1 MYFNQLVCRKY
12 SVCLN
17 EKANPSGSKRM
28 VGFLTTHALDTS
40 CGTPAANL
48 RIDFFEYTDGRSN
61 PVCSVSTNAD
71 GRTDQP
77 IMTEVDFR
85 LGSFELIFY
94 VGDYYRQ
101 FGHRYSEPV
110 FLDLVPIRF
119 GISENKHYHVPLL
132 LSPFGYST
140 YRGS

>member
-1 MYFNQLVCRKY
+1 
-12 SVCLN
+12 
-17 EKANPSGSKRM
+17 M

-48 RIDFFEYTDGRSN
+48 RIDFVEHIHGRSN
-61 PVCSVSTNAD
+61 LLGSVSTNAD
-71 GRTDQP
+71 GRTDRP

-85 LGSFELIFY
+85 LGSFELIFH

-101 FGHRYSEPV
+101 LGHRYSEPV

-132 LSPFGYST
+132 LSPFGCST

>member
-1 MYFNQLVCRKY
+1 
-12 SVCLN
+12 
-17 EKANPSGSKRM
+17 M

-101 FGHRYSEPV
+101 FDHRYSEPV

-119 GISENKHYHVPLL
+119 GMSENKHYHVPLL

>member
-1 MYFNQLVCRKY
+1 
-12 SVCLN
+12 
-17 EKANPSGSKRM
+17 M

-40 CGTPAANL
+40 RGTPAANL
-48 RIDFFEYTDGRSN
+48 RIDFLEYKNGSSN
-61 PVCSVSTNAD
+61 AVCSVVTNAD
-71 GRTDQP
+71 GRTDQT
-77 IMTEVDFR
+77 ILTEADFR
-85 LGSFELIFY
+85 LGSFELIFH

-101 FGHRYSEPV
+101 FDYRYGEPM

-119 GISENKHYHVPLL
+119 GISENKHYHVPIL